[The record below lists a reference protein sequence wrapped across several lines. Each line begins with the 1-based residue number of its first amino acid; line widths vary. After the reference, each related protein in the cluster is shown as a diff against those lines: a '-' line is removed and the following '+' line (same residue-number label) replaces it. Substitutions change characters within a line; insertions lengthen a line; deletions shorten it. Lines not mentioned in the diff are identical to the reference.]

1 VIGRSQTVG
10 TARLAALLS
19 FLLCRLAAA
28 EVQVQSAPDSGP
40 EAAALVSRLQESIAQ
55 APAST
60 SAVDV
65 RVTVGRAA
73 LEDAIAANDSRP
85 IVAAYVTSS
94 EYAAA
99 LAGRE
104 SLRITAVY
112 SNPDPR
118 DQAALARALLGG
130 STLAAFD
137 TKTSHDLVRILGP
150 SAHAIPVSGE
160 QSIDSLLRAS
170 DSFGAIIALP
180 DPTVL
185 NRSNISHVVRT
196 LYERRKV
203 LIGYSATLTRVGALA
218 STYVTPEATAQ
229 SVVAVLDAYA
239 ANGALPPP
247 VFVSDVDVA
256 VNERL
261 ARSLNIAVPDRAEL
275 LDAIRSRKNEGPP

>member
-1 VIGRSQTVG
+1 
-10 TARLAALLS
+10 
-19 FLLCRLAAA
+19 
-28 EVQVQSAPDSGP
+28 
-40 EAAALVSRLQESIAQ
+40 
-55 APAST
+55 
-60 SAVDV
+60 
-65 RVTVGRAA
+65 
-73 LEDAIAANDSRP
+73 
-85 IVAAYVTSS
+85 VTSS
-94 EYAAA
+94 EYEAA
-99 LAGRE
+99 LAGRAR
-104 SLRITAVY
+104 LRITAVY

-137 TKTSHDLVRILGP
+137 TKASHHLVQILGRA
-150 SAHAIPVSGE
+150 AHAIPASGE
-160 QSIDSLLRAS
+160 QNIDSLLRAA

-218 STYVTPEATAQ
+218 SIYVTPEATAQ

-247 VFVSDVDVA
+247 VFVNDVDVT

-261 ARSLNIAVPDRAEL
+261 ARSLNIAIPERTEL
-275 LDAIRSRKNEGPP
+275 LDAIRSRRNEGQP